1 MAGNARLAAVQA
13 LLQVHRDQGY
23 SNVVLD
29 NLLKS
34 GDLGPADR
42 ALASRLF
49 YGVIERRLT
58 LDYVL
63 AACSTVPIKKM
74 HPCVTEILRC
84 GIYQLLYMDKIPPSA
99 AVSEAVNLTKALR
112 QPRASGFVNGVLRGV
127 ERKKVGLLDGLPDT
141 DEGLEIRYSCPRGL
155 LRLWREAYGDET
167 ARALAAHINDVP
179 DACLRVNTLKISA
192 DGFAARLE
200 AAGLPFEREPVLP
213 ASFRVDGAP
222 QLKRLAPE
230 AENWYY
236 HQDTASQWC
245 CYALGARPGE
255 RIADVCAAPGGKS
268 FTLAQYMDNQG
279 EILAC
284 DLYPAK
290 CDTMEKRAAALGITC
305 LRTAARDASKP
316 CPAPLRGQFDRVVCD
331 VPCSGLGAIRRKPE
345 IRYKDLSAFEDLP
358 ELQYRILVEAAALT
372 RPGGVLQYSTCTLNP
387 AENEQVAER
396 FLRENPAFSP
406 RTLPLADCFAAV
418 DKPMGHTLT
427 LFPHMHHTDG
437 FFLAAFVR
445 SEDPSF

>member
-1 MAGNARLAAVQA
+1 MFSAADGETTDGGERRLAAVQA

-245 CYALGARPGE
+245 CYALGARPGN
-255 RIADVCAAPGGKS
+255 G
-268 FTLAQYMDNQG
+268 
-279 EILAC
+279 
-284 DLYPAK
+284 
-290 CDTMEKRAAALGITC
+290 
-305 LRTAARDASKP
+305 LRTSARP
-316 CPAPLRGQFDRVVCD
+316 
-331 VPCSGLGAIRRKPE
+331 LGAKASR
-345 IRYKDLSAFEDLP
+345 
-358 ELQYRILVEAAALT
+358 
-372 RPGGVLQYSTCTLNP
+372 
-387 AENEQVAER
+387 
-396 FLRENPAFSP
+396 
-406 RTLPLADCFAAV
+406 
-418 DKPMGHTLT
+418 
-427 LFPHMHHTDG
+427 
-437 FFLAAFVR
+437 
-445 SEDPSF
+445 

>member
-127 ERKKVGLLDGLPDT
+127 ERKKGGLLDGLPDT

-316 CPAPLRGQFDRVVCD
+316 CPAPLRGRFDRVQGFECLRGSAGAAIPD
-331 VPCSGLGAIRRKPE
+331 SRRGGGAYPARRGAAILHLHPQPGGKRAGSRTVPAGKSGV
-345 IRYKDLSAFEDLP
+345 LP
-358 ELQYRILVEAAALT
+358 ADAAAGGLF
-372 RPGGVLQYSTCTLNP
+372 RGGGQADGAYLDAVPAYASYGRVLPGGLCSVGRP
-387 AENEQVAER
+387 
-396 FLRENPAFSP
+396 
-406 RTLPLADCFAAV
+406 
-418 DKPMGHTLT
+418 
-427 LFPHMHHTDG
+427 
-437 FFLAAFVR
+437 FFIKNGWCA
-445 SEDPSF
+445 

>member
-112 QPRASGFVNGVLRGV
+112 QPPCLRLRQRRSAGRGAK
-127 ERKKVGLLDGLPDT
+127 EGRSAGRLPGHGRGT
-141 DEGLEIRYSCPRGL
+141 GNPVFCPRGL

-179 DACLRVNTLKISA
+179 DACLR
-192 DGFAARLE
+192 
-200 AAGLPFEREPVLP
+200 
-213 ASFRVDGAP
+213 
-222 QLKRLAPE
+222 
-230 AENWYY
+230 
-236 HQDTASQWC
+236 
-245 CYALGARPGE
+245 
-255 RIADVCAAPGGKS
+255 
-268 FTLAQYMDNQG
+268 
-279 EILAC
+279 
-284 DLYPAK
+284 
-290 CDTMEKRAAALGITC
+290 
-305 LRTAARDASKP
+305 
-316 CPAPLRGQFDRVVCD
+316 
-331 VPCSGLGAIRRKPE
+331 
-345 IRYKDLSAFEDLP
+345 
-358 ELQYRILVEAAALT
+358 
-372 RPGGVLQYSTCTLNP
+372 STP
-387 AENEQVAER
+387 
-396 FLRENPAFSP
+396 
-406 RTLPLADCFAAV
+406 
-418 DKPMGHTLT
+418 
-427 LFPHMHHTDG
+427 
-437 FFLAAFVR
+437 
-445 SEDPSF
+445 

>member
-1 MAGNARLAAVQA
+1 M
-13 LLQVHRDQGY
+13 
-23 SNVVLD
+23 
-29 NLLKS
+29 
-34 GDLGPADR
+34 
-42 ALASRLF
+42 
-49 YGVIERRLT
+49 
-58 LDYVL
+58 
-63 AACSTVPIKKM
+63 
-74 HPCVTEILRC
+74 
-84 GIYQLLYMDKIPPSA
+84 
-99 AVSEAVNLTKALR
+99 
-112 QPRASGFVNGVLRGV
+112 
-127 ERKKVGLLDGLPDT
+127 ERKKGGLLDGLPDT

-305 LRTAARDASKP
+305 LRTAARDAFKP
-316 CPAPLRGQFDRVVCD
+316 CPAPLRGRFDRVVCD

-445 SEDPSF
+445 SEDPSL